1 MTQIQMTEMLSTT
14 LCVTADDAQ
23 AALEAK
29 EWNLLEAAQ
38 LLQQQE
44 RARRMEAKQPQN
56 CRSGVIRDILS
67 WFTARHDTAAPSP
80 TTLAPLFLMPAVYAQ
95 GISPW
100 R

>member
-38 LLQQQE
+38 LLLPRHIHQADE
-44 RARRMEAKQPQN
+44 
-56 CRSGVIRDILS
+56 GVLNH
-67 WFTARHDTAAPSP
+67 AEV
-80 TTLAPLFLMPAVYAQ
+80 LAPRV
-95 GISPW
+95 GVVDVHHEH
-100 R
+100 